1 MLKEKRRRFS
11 FTFVVAVAFL
21 TAGCTV
27 GSLQAVDRGS
37 MGPVKRSLNRA
48 PHGYEVIPD
57 PTGSAPTELV
67 EKFEV
72 RPGDCFGNAEWNDCY
87 EDRER
92 SELSAS
98 TNNGFGTEYWYG
110 WWIYVPKDYV
120 NVHPTKV
127 ALGQFHQRNG
137 PPAFMFQNHTG
148 GLMVDKNFGNSFQ
161 REKILSDDELRGTWN
176 QIEVHAKWG
185 RDGFFAVYANGEL
198 KRVFEGV
205 TANKPIYFK
214 YGLYRSFLK
223 RYKVLAKVNEVPTQ
237 IVYYSNV
244 RRARTRE
251 GLQLPQ

>member
-1 MLKEKRRRFS
+1 
-11 FTFVVAVAFL
+11 
-21 TAGCTV
+21 
-27 GSLQAVDRGS
+27 